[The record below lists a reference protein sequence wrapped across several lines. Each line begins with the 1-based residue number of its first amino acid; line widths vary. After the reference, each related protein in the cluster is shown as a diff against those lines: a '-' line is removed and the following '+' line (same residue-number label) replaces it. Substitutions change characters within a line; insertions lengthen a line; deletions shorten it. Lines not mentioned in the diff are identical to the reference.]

1 MIETIQLQEGITL
14 RCCNDDR
21 FKTSCLSLQIV
32 RPMCRQEAAANALI
46 SAVLLR
52 GSRRYPD
59 LRDITLRLDD
69 LYGASV
75 GSLVRQVSD
84 YQTTGFYCSFA
95 QERYAMAGDAILEP
109 MLDFVKELLLHP
121 RMENGGFCADYV
133 EGEKRNLLSAVEA
146 QKNDKRAYAAAQL
159 NKYMCAADPSGVP
172 RLGEPEQIRKLE
184 PVSLYSHYRRILKQS
199 RIDLFYVGD
208 CPARR
213 LAELLSD
220 LFGDME
226 RDYQPLPEQTPFCDG
241 GDTRHEETMDVT
253 QAKLQMGFVTP
264 CTLHSEDYV
273 AMRVFNAMFG
283 GDMINKLFM
292 NVREKMS
299 LCYDIGSSYMGG
311 KGILTVGAG
320 MDNAMAQTVEDEI
333 RNQLEQCRQGNIT
346 PQELE
351 AAQQS
356 LLSSL
361 KGLYDS
367 PGSIE
372 NYYAVAALSG
382 QTITLEQ
389 YRQKVSQ
396 VNVEKLQEL
405 ACKLRLHSVFLLKG
419 VQ

>member
-84 YQTTGFYCSFA
+84 YQTTRFYCSFA

-184 PVSLYSHYRRILKQS
+184 PVSLYDHYRRILKQS
-199 RIDLFYVGD
+199 RIDLFYVGSGD
-208 CPARR
+208 PRQVA
-213 LAELLSD
+213 ALLMP
-220 LFGDME
+220 LFESID
-226 RDYQPLPEQTPFCDG
+226 RSYVNLPPQTAFRSGDG
-241 GDTRHEETMDVT
+241 GDHVETMDV
-253 QAKLQMGFVTP
+253 
-264 CTLHSEDYV
+264 E
-273 AMRVFNAMFG
+273 
-283 GDMINKLFM
+283 
-292 NVREKMS
+292 
-299 LCYDIGSSYMGG
+299 IGR
-311 KGILTVGAG
+311 THV
-320 MDNAMAQTVEDEI
+320 
-333 RNQLEQCRQGNIT
+333 
-346 PQELE
+346 
-351 AAQQS
+351 
-356 LLSSL
+356 
-361 KGLYDS
+361 
-367 PGSIE
+367 
-372 NYYAVAALSG
+372 
-382 QTITLEQ
+382 
-389 YRQKVSQ
+389 
-396 VNVEKLQEL
+396 
-405 ACKLRLHSVFLLKG
+405 
-419 VQ
+419 

>member
-1 MIETIQLQEGITL
+1 MIETIQLQDGITL

-32 RPMCRQEAAANALI
+32 RPMCHQEAAANALI

-52 GSRRYPD
+52 GSERYPD
-59 LRDITLRLDD
+59 LRDITRRLDD

-109 MLDFVKELLLHP
+109 MLEFVKELLRKP
-121 RMENGGFCADYV
+121 RLENGGFCADFV
-133 EGEKRNLLSAVEA
+133 EGEKRNLLAAVEA

-159 NKYMCAADPSGVP
+159 TKYMCAADPSGVP
-172 RLGEPEQIRKLE
+172 RLGEPEQIRALE
-184 PVSLYSHYRRILKQS
+184 PVSLYAHYRQILKQS

-208 CPARR
+208 CPAER
-213 LAELLSD
+213 LAALLMN
-220 LFGDME
+220 LFSDME
-226 RDYQPLPEQTPFCDG
+226 RDYHPLPEQTLFRDG
-241 GDTRHEETMDVT
+241 GDTRYEECMDVT

-264 CTLHSEDYV
+264 CTLHTDDYV
-273 AMRVFNAMFG
+273 AMRVFNAVFG
-283 GDMINKLFM
+283 GGMISKLFM

-320 MDNAMAQTVEDEI
+320 MDTAMAQTVEQEVC
-333 RNQLEQCRQGNIT
+333 NQLEQCRQGNIT
-346 PQELE
+346 QQELE

-361 KGLYDS
+361 RGLYDS

-372 NYYAVAALSG
+372 NYFAVAALSG
-382 QTITLEQ
+382 QSITVEQ
-389 YRQKVSQ
+389 YRQNICQ
-396 VNVEKLQEL
+396 VTVEKLREL

>member
-1 MIETIQLQEGITL
+1 MGFSTPITIQ
-14 RCCNDDR
+14 D
-21 FKTSCLSLQIV
+21 
-32 RPMCRQEAAANALI
+32 
-46 SAVLLR
+46 
-52 GSRRYPD
+52 
-59 LRDITLRLDD
+59 
-69 LYGASV
+69 
-75 GSLVRQVSD
+75 
-84 YQTTGFYCSFA
+84 
-95 QERYAMAGDAILEP
+95 
-109 MLDFVKELLLHP
+109 
-121 RMENGGFCADYV
+121 
-133 EGEKRNLLSAVEA
+133 
-146 QKNDKRAYAAAQL
+146 
-159 NKYMCAADPSGVP
+159 P
-172 RLGEPEQIRKLE
+172 RL
-184 PVSLYSHYRRILKQS
+184 
-199 RIDLFYVGD
+199 
-208 CPARR
+208 A
-213 LAELLSD
+213 
-220 LFGDME
+220 
-226 RDYQPLPEQTPFCDG
+226 
-241 GDTRHEETMDVT
+241 
-253 QAKLQMGFVTP
+253 
-264 CTLHSEDYV
+264 
-273 AMRVFNAMFG
+273 AMQLCNMIFG
-283 GDMINKLFM
+283 GGMTSKLFM
-292 NVREKMS
+292 QVREQMS